1 MWKVDEQTA
10 EQARKILHRAG
21 RPFSFRRGEIL
32 MSFGA
37 PSEDVVLIASGS
49 VKVVLSEQTGAQL
62 VAGTYGPG
70 ELIGELG
77 VLDRRPRTA
86 TVVALQHGT
95 GVRVAA
101 PAFRELFEH
110 DRNVMLLVN
119 STLRAR
125 LHQADNRQLA
135 IASRNVATRVAAQLL
150 EWAEKFGTPEGKG
163 IAVRGNTQGDLAGAV
178 VASAKSVDAA
188 LKSLRDDGLIR
199 TRRLGYLL
207 PDPALLASLLQRPGW
222 RPGKRRSP

>member
-21 RPFSFRRGEIL
+21 QPVSFRRGEIL
-32 MSFGA
+32 MSAGA

-49 VKVVLSEQTGAQL
+49 VKVVLSEHTGAQL
-62 VAGTYGPG
+62 VAGPYGPG
-70 ELIGELG
+70 ELI
-77 VLDRRPRTA
+77 
-86 TVVALQHGT
+86 
-95 GVRVAA
+95 
-101 PAFRELFEH
+101 
-110 DRNVMLLVN
+110 
-119 STLRAR
+119 
-125 LHQADNRQLA
+125 
-135 IASRNVATRVAAQLL
+135 
-150 EWAEKFGTPEGKG
+150 
-163 IAVRGNTQGDLAGAV
+163 AGAV

-188 LKSLRDDGLIR
+188 LKSLRDDGLLR